1 MSVTVK
7 NGPTAISTLT
17 YTLFRNKTTIRSSA
31 QIAAVID
38 LVPRH
43 GPDVRCLLV
52 SRRLRLPMRHRER
65 MNPFYPHRIVDV
77 AEFVDVGGGRG
88 EGPAEPAHGA
98 AAPIASGEVFT
109 NPPPSSA

>member
-1 MSVTVK
+1 MVRRR
-7 NGPTAISTLT
+7 PTSTRTGKRFPATTLCRSLAQTAAIS
-17 YTLFRNKTTIRSSA
+17 
-31 QIAAVID
+31 D
-38 LVPRH
+38 LVPRDD
-43 GPDVRCLLV
+43 PDG
-52 SRRLRLPMRHRER
+52 RRLLGRRRHRLPMRHRGR
-65 MNPFYPHRIVDV
+65 LNPFYPHRIVDV